1 MKLRFSLGSPFARKA
16 AMAVHAL
23 GLAQRI
29 EMIDHDAD
37 KTNEVRHV
45 NPLHKIPMLL
55 VDDGTPIF
63 NSPVILEFLDEMAGG
78 GRIIPAS
85 GVERYKTLS
94 RLALADGI
102 SEAEVLIMYEDRW
115 REPGQKSLPWIAHQ
129 QGKIERAIAMFE
141 NELPQTF
148 DAAAMGLYCAL
159 NFVGQRKDWNW
170 RTNAPRLSAWF
181 DDVKMREPSIAATEP
196 KKA

>member
-37 KTNEVRHV
+37 KTNEVRHI
-45 NPLHKIPMLL
+45 NPLHKIPMLI
-55 VDDGTPIF
+55 VDDSTHIF
-63 NSPVILEFLDEMAGG
+63 DSPVILECLDEIAGG
-78 GRIIPAS
+78 GKIMPAS
-85 GVERYKTLS
+85 GIERYKTLS

-129 QGKIERAIAMFE
+129 QGKIERAIGVFE
-141 NELPQTF
+141 KAIPQTF

-159 NFVGQRKDWNW
+159 TFVGLRKDWNW
-170 RTNAPRLSAWF
+170 RTNAPKLSAWY
-181 DDVKMREPSIAATEP
+181 DETKKREPSIAATEP
-196 KKA
+196 KKV